1 MKNRNA
7 ILLKKPQKYNPYGR
21 VERVLNIEK
30 RTEPPG
36 KNRVW
41 KTIIYNSEGDNFWR
55 KKKYLMKFT
64 IKVLLWLSWS
74 QQFDIYAKE

>member
-21 VERVLNIEK
+21 VERVLDIEK

-41 KTIIYNSEGDNFWR
+41 KTIIYNSEGDNF
-55 KKKYLMKFT
+55 
-64 IKVLLWLSWS
+64 
-74 QQFDIYAKE
+74 